1 MTDHSRSSS
10 FGGDDPTWSLGGAED
25 DVTATTQQASSWDPT
40 APTQPLGWDR
50 DIPVSQPWGS
60 GDDRSNA
67 SGHQRDGGYQVGE
80 EYWDDAPTMILG
92 QEPTMPDFS
101 PAAHEAPPQ
110 MNARTSTA
118 PQAPIT
124 PRKRRRRWLP
134 RFIAILVVLVVV
146 VGFVIG
152 DATARARTEQ
162 RIDQEVASQ
171 ANIDPSQVSTSI
183 GGWPF
188 LAVMVTNTLTS
199 LDITVPQA
207 TVTEGDK
214 TLSLSNLSAHAR
226 DLRNVRD
233 NDNATAG
240 HVEMSGR
247 IGYDELSRLAQS
259 DVGFAEQ
266 GRVELHREVNVLGV
280 DVPVVVSAQPG
291 VDTQR
296 QVVVFTDAHAKVANL
311 SIPESLLDSVL
322 DTMTQSAP
330 LPELTGVDYTD
341 LHADEDGLTIEMSG
355 DNVRL
360 SDLRI
365 R

>member
-1 MTDHSRSSS
+1 MTDHNRSSS
-10 FGGDDPTWSLGGAED
+10 FGDDDPTAI
-25 DVTATTQQASSWDPT
+25 TPASPWDPT

-67 SGHQRDGGYQVGE
+67 SGHQRDGGYQFGE
-80 EYWDDAPTMILG
+80 EYWDDTPTMILG

-101 PAAHEAPPQ
+101 PAAHEAAPQ
-110 MNARTSTA
+110 MNTRTSA
-118 PQAPIT
+118 PQAPVT

-146 VGFVIG
+146 AGFVIG

-162 RIDQEVASQ
+162 RIDQEVATQ

-226 DLRNVRD
+226 DMRNVRD

-266 GRVELHREVNVLGV
+266 GRVELHREMNVLGV

-291 VDTQR
+291 IDTQR

-322 DTMTQSAP
+322 DSMTQSAP
-330 LPELTGVDYTD
+330 LPELNGVDYTD

-360 SDLRI
+360 ADLRI

>member
-1 MTDHSRSSS
+1 
-10 FGGDDPTWSLGGAED
+10 
-25 DVTATTQQASSWDPT
+25 
-40 APTQPLGWDR
+40 
-50 DIPVSQPWGS
+50 
-60 GDDRSNA
+60 
-67 SGHQRDGGYQVGE
+67 
-80 EYWDDAPTMILG
+80 
-92 QEPTMPDFS
+92 MPDFS
-101 PAAHEAPPQ
+101 PAAHEAAPQ
-110 MNARTSTA
+110 MNARTSA
-118 PQAPIT
+118 PQAPVT

-146 VGFVIG
+146 AGFVIG

-162 RIDQEVASQ
+162 RINQEVATQ

-188 LAVMVTNTLTS
+188 LAVMVTNALTS

-207 TVTEGDK
+207 TVTEGGK

-266 GRVELHREVNVLGV
+266 GRVELHREMNVLGV

-291 VDTQR
+291 IDTQR

-311 SIPESLLDSVL
+311 SIPENLLDSVL
-322 DTMTQSAP
+322 DSMTQSAP
-330 LPELTGVDYTD
+330 LPELNGVDYTD

-360 SDLRI
+360 ADLRI

>member
-1 MTDHSRSSS
+1 
-10 FGGDDPTWSLGGAED
+10 
-25 DVTATTQQASSWDPT
+25 
-40 APTQPLGWDR
+40 
-50 DIPVSQPWGS
+50 
-60 GDDRSNA
+60 
-67 SGHQRDGGYQVGE
+67 
-80 EYWDDAPTMILG
+80 
-92 QEPTMPDFS
+92 MPDFS
-101 PAAHEAPPQ
+101 PAAHEAAPQ
-110 MNARTSTA
+110 MNARTSA

-146 VGFVIG
+146 AGFVIG

-162 RIDQEVASQ
+162 RIDQEVATQ

-188 LAVMVTNTLTS
+188 LAVMVTNALTS

-266 GRVELHREVNVLGV
+266 GRVELHREMNVLGV

-291 VDTQR
+291 IDTQR

-322 DTMTQSAP
+322 DSMTQSAP
-330 LPELTGVDYTD
+330 LPELNGVDYTD
-341 LHADEDGLTIEMSG
+341 LHADEGGLTIEMSG

-360 SDLRI
+360 ADLRI

>member
-1 MTDHSRSSS
+1 
-10 FGGDDPTWSLGGAED
+10 
-25 DVTATTQQASSWDPT
+25 
-40 APTQPLGWDR
+40 
-50 DIPVSQPWGS
+50 
-60 GDDRSNA
+60 
-67 SGHQRDGGYQVGE
+67 
-80 EYWDDAPTMILG
+80 
-92 QEPTMPDFS
+92 MPDFS
-101 PAAHEAPPQ
+101 PAAHEAAPQ
-110 MNARTSTA
+110 MNTRTSA
-118 PQAPIT
+118 PQAPVT

-146 VGFVIG
+146 AGFVIG

-162 RIDQEVASQ
+162 RIDQEVATQ

-266 GRVELHREVNVLGV
+266 GRVELHREMNVLGV

-291 VDTQR
+291 IDTQR

-322 DTMTQSAP
+322 DSMTQSAP
-330 LPELTGVDYTD
+330 LPELNGVDYTD

-360 SDLRI
+360 ADLRI